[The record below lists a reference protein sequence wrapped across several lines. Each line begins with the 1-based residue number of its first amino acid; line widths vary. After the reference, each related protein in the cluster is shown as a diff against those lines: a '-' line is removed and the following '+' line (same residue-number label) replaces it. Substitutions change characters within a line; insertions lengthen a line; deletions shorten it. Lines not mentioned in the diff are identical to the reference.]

1 MLNNWQKNEEG
12 DLSDFFSEILSL
24 GLTDVNFCHLSRVP
38 FDVSDNLERYVVCT
52 KS

>member
-1 MLNNWQKNEEG
+1 MG
-12 DLSDFFSEILSL
+12 DFFSEIVSL

-38 FDVSDNLERYVVCT
+38 FDVSDDVERCVVCT